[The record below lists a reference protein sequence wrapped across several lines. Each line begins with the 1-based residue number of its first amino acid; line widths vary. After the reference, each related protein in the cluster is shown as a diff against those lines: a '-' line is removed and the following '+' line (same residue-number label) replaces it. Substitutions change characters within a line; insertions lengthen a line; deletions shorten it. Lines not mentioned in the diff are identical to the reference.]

1 MISQKLTI
9 GLLIGSVAANLL
21 VVGALV
27 GVVIAKTQHPDGGAI
42 KKRMQSAAVAEFNGA
57 GFFAALPAPEKQK
70 ARQIFVQNRKIQRQN
85 IRHIRQLKRQIY
97 ALLREENLDRD
108 AVISKLA
115 ELRKAEAEFSERGQ
129 MAILEV
135 LLDMDAATR
144 ARVVREMRSPRSGRR

>member
-1 MISQKLTI
+1 MMSQKLTL
-9 GLLIGSVAANLL
+9 GLLVGSVAVNLL
-21 VVGALV
+21 IAGVIVGAF
-27 GVVIAKTQHPDGGAI
+27 IARTQHPDSGGTRRSI
-42 KKRMQSAAVAEFNGA
+42 QSAAVAEFNGA

-144 ARVVREMRSPRSGRR
+144 ARVVREMRSPR